1 MKVYINRYLMMA
13 ISSVMMLSSCSS
25 NNDLDG
31 EQTGTVPLQ
40 LSLLNDS
47 TRSVITSTIL
57 PDSSNYGI
65 FVVDSSSLSP
75 LSNGN
80 NVSVIY
86 ASGKSKISSNIFLS
100 STRDYVYAYYPY
112 SSSLSLTSFNIETA
126 SQTDYLYGTSVDSNG
141 SIVSI
146 NAKISEAKI
155 KFNHAM
161 ARVTFNITQDA
172 SDTNSNVITQV
183 KIGTVPTAYTCNL
196 ITKSMTLKSSGE
208 VSATCKIAPSAS
220 VQSVDMLVLPVSN
233 YSITVS
239 FYINNKWMTTSMTG
253 INWMMGHQYIYP
265 ITIIQTSSAKAFG
278 NKQPDNDLQINMGEV
293 KTTKF

>member
-141 SIVSI
+141 
-146 NAKISEAKI
+146 
-155 KFNHAM
+155 
-161 ARVTFNITQDA
+161 
-172 SDTNSNVITQV
+172 
-183 KIGTVPTAYTCNL
+183 
-196 ITKSMTLKSSGE
+196 
-208 VSATCKIAPSAS
+208 
-220 VQSVDMLVLPVSN
+220 
-233 YSITVS
+233 
-239 FYINNKWMTTSMTG
+239 
-253 INWMMGHQYIYP
+253 
-265 ITIIQTSSAKAFG
+265 
-278 NKQPDNDLQINMGEV
+278 
-293 KTTKF
+293 